1 MTVQTMI
8 MDEITGKIDKLKVR
22 EMIDIPEI
30 NIPAFDPQQIAMER
44 MFNDLQDKEWQ
55 MIENII
61 RCHIN
66 NPIEGDL
73 TPQKFRERNLV
84 SVVYENINSLPFIQ
98 ETTGGFTMTLRSSL
112 IGVRQGDV
120 IIRPDGSRFW
130 PTKEFMNHCFQNFF
144 LLNDKNKKY

>member
-1 MTVQTMI
+1 

-22 EMIDIPEI
+22 VMIDIPEI
-30 NIPAFDPQQIAMER
+30 NIPASDPLQIAMER
-44 MFNDLQDKEWQ
+44 MFNDLQNKEWQ

-61 RCHIN
+61 RCHID

-84 SVVYENINSLPFIQ
+84 SVVYENSFSFPSIQ
-98 ETTGGFTMTLRSSL
+98 ETPVDVTITVRSSL

-130 PTKEFMNHCFQNFF
+130 PTKEFLHHCFQNFF
-144 LLNDKNKKY
+144 LLNDKNKKN